1 MKKWIAIT
9 LTFVLLL
16 TSVNMVSVAEQSTT
30 DETVSPVIIGDVNGD
45 GKIGADDALAVLCYI
60 THRHPPQFPVEGE
73 SPTDVPSKP
82 SKPTIDKSI
91 ANVDDDENI
100 TATDALYILKRVVGK
115 IDRFPA
121 DPMIDQIENQ
131 EIYLQSVWA
140 EEYTTPSSL
149 YYGKLQQMQAQYG
162 TVTRVEAIDH
172 STATD
177 TIVKNVLAGTPQADV
192 VEVSLVMAR
201 NIYRAGGSLNLMD
214 APLRRQLRENGSTKS
229 VTINNHMAGV
239 SLNTS
244 QNILGVVYNK
254 DLIARYAPDVDIPSL
269 VANKQ
274 WNFDTFR
281 SLSASLITDTDG
293 NGKTDIYGFTSNT
306 NVSGMACSANV
317 GGTALLKN
325 GRVEASFCSQA
336 GVDALEWCKAMF
348 KTDKSWLY
356 KADINDCI
364 NQFVNGKAGMFLSY
378 ARFVPQIAEAAD
390 FEIGFAPMPMG
401 PQQSNYIN
409 AVYDTRV
416 YVIPKNSAASVN
428 KVCAFLEQMMPL
440 EDEVL
445 ANVQQEWT
453 ALGLD
458 EQSIQNYKN
467 LAKNSSAEFSSG
479 VFSSAV
485 TSEFDVYLSGT
496 PTKNWETIR
505 AKAQKEADDYYA
517 PFYE

>member
-1 MKKWIAIT
+1 MKKWIA
-9 LTFVLLL
+9 LLL
-16 TSVNMVSVAEQSTT
+16 TFTLVC
-30 DETVSPVIIGDVNGD
+30 IIIPTAAQESQVPTLVGDLNGN
-45 GKIGADDALAVLCYI
+45 GVIGADDALVVLCYI
-60 THRHPPQFPVEGE
+60 THRHSPQFPVEGE
-73 SPTDVPSKP
+73 TPTDSQPQQPTVPR
-82 SKPTIDKSI
+82 TIAD
-91 ANVDDDENI
+91 VDDDGRI
-100 TATDALYILKRVVGK
+100 AAADALYILKKVVGK

-121 DPMIDQIENQ
+121 EPMTEELESK
-131 EIYLQSVWA
+131 EIWLQSVWA
-140 EEYTTPSSL
+140 EEYDSQSGSL
-149 YYGKLQQMQAQYG
+149 LAAKLQQMQSDHG
-162 TVTRVEAIDH
+162 TAFRVEALEASH
-172 STATD
+172 ATD

-201 NIYRAGGSLNLMD
+201 NIYRKGGALNLTD
-214 APLRRQLRENGSTKS
+214 APLRRQLRENGATKS

-239 SLNTS
+239 SLNTT
-244 QNILGVVYNK
+244 QTMLGVVYNK
-254 DLIARYAPDVDIPSL
+254 DLIAKYAPDVDIASL
-269 VANKQ
+269 VATNQ
-274 WNFDTFR
+274 WNFDAFR

-336 GVDALEWCKAMF
+336 GVDALEWCRAMF

-428 KVCAFLEQMMPL
+428 KICAFLEQMMPL

-458 EQSIQNYKN
+458 EQSIRNYKY

-479 VFSSAV
+479 VFSS
-485 TSEFDVYLSGT
+485 TISSEFDGYLSGT

-505 AKAQKEADDYYA
+505 AKAQQEADDYYA

>member
-1 MKKWIAIT
+1 MKQWIAVLLT
-9 LTFVLLL
+9 LTLLL
-16 TSVNMVSVAEQSTT
+16 TPMTATAQEQSTQPQPI
-30 DETVSPVIIGDVNGD
+30 VPILVGDVNGD

-60 THRHPPQFPVEGE
+60 THRHPPQFPVEEE
-73 SPTDVPSKP
+73 SPTDVTAKP
-82 SKPTIDKSI
+82 SKPTIDKTI

-121 DPMIDQIENQ
+121 EPMTEELENK
-131 EIYLQSVWA
+131 EIWLQSVWA
-140 EEYTTPSSL
+140 EEYDSQSGSL
-149 YYGKLQQMQAQYG
+149 LAAKLQQMQADHG
-162 TVTRVEAIDH
+162 TAFRVEALEA
-172 STATD
+172 SQATE
-177 TIVKNVLAGTPQADV
+177 TIVKNALAGIPQADV

-201 NIYRAGGSLNLMD
+201 NIYRAGGSLNLID
-214 APLRRQLRENGSTKS
+214 APLRRRLKANGSTQS
-229 VTINNHMAGV
+229 VTINNHLAGV
-239 SLNTS
+239 SLNTT
-244 QNILGVVYNK
+244 QTMLGVVYNK
-254 DLIARYAPDVDIPSL
+254 DLIAKYAPDVDIASL
-269 VANKQ
+269 VATNQ
-274 WNFDTFR
+274 WNFDAFR

-293 NGKTDIYGFTSNT
+293 NSKTDIYGFTSNT
-306 NVSGMACSANV
+306 NVSGMACAANV

-348 KTDKSWLY
+348 RTDKSWLY
-356 KADINDCI
+356 KADINNCI

-378 ARFVPQIAEAAD
+378 TRFVPQIAEAAD

-485 TSEFDVYLSGT
+485 TSEFDVYISGT